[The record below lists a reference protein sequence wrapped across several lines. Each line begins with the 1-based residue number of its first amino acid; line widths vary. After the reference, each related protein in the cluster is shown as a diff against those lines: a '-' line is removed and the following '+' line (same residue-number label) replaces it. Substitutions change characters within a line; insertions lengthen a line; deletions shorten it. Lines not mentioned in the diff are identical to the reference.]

1 MTTPEWNIFS
11 RLEELEDITLK
22 IMEKAET
29 TAPTLNDI
37 ATTAK
42 DARNLAI
49 FGVAMSF
56 VSFALSAH
64 LENPRKLKDSY
75 IKGLKHLRLNQKLL
89 EVVDSSLI
97 EICEL
102 LEETKTAGN

>member
-1 MTTPEWNIFS
+1 V
-11 RLEELEDITLK
+11 LEEATLELI
-22 IMEKAET
+22 EKAVT

-37 ATTAK
+37 ANTAK
-42 DARNLAI
+42 DARSLVI

-56 VSFALSAH
+56 VSFALAAH

-75 IKGLKHLRLNQKLL
+75 IKGLKSLRLNQKLL

-102 LEETKTAGN
+102 LEETKTGGK